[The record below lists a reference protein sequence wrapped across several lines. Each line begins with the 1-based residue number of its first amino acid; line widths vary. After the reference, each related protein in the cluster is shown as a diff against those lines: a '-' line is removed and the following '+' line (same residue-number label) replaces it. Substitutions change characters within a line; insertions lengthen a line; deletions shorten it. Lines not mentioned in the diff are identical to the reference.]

1 MGWSQEVFAVPGLQN
16 TRPKQGNAF
25 TCHNQEQHAVITQLG
40 RQPEFAVLQLLPW
53 HLLYRS
59 SSRERGL
66 ALTNY
71 NSTAIREIKIGNC
84 PAWFIFSK
92 WEMFQW
98 ELSFSLLILG
108 WTDCNSFPKC
118 LTWYTPVFF
127 SSTDMSTSEW
137 NKRVVS
143 CRFEVATSWAKI
155 YKCHSLASDILSLAG
170 PTRKEKRKS
179 NRKNHMLFQNHMS
192 LKITFLFPLV
202 TGQLPE

>member
-1 MGWSQEVFAVPGLQN
+1 MGCSQEVFSVPGLEN
-16 TRPKQGNAF
+16 TRPKQGNSF
-25 TCHNQEQHAVITQLG
+25 TCHNQEQHAVITQLE
-40 RQPEFAVLQLLPW
+40 RQPEFAVLQLFPW

-59 SSRERGL
+59 SSREQGL

-84 PAWFIFSK
+84 PAWFIFS
-92 WEMFQW
+92 EREILQW

-118 LTWYTPVFF
+118 LASYTSVFF

-155 YKCHSLASDILSLAG
+155 YECHSLASDIQSLAG
-170 PTRKEKRKS
+170 PARKEERKS
-179 NRKNHMLFQNHMS
+179 NSQNHILFQNHMS
-192 LKITFLFPLV
+192 LKITFLVPLV
-202 TGQLPE
+202 TGQHPE